1 MNLLL
6 PILTMIGIAVTI
18 AWAVLVFMA
27 NMMSD
32 APSAGFQGGWSIL
45 VPLCATL
52 LLFGFLWWHG

>member
-1 MNLLL
+1 MSLLL
-6 PILTMIGIAVTI
+6 PVLTILGIFVTI
-18 AWAVLVFMA
+18 AWTALVFMA

-52 LLFGFLWWHG
+52 LFGFLWWHG